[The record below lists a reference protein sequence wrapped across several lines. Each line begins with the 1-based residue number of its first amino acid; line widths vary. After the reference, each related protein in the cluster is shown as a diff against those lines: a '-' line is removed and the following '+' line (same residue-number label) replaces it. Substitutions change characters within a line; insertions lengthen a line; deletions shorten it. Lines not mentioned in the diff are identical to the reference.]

1 MSDSLQP
8 HVLEHARLL
17 CIPLTP
23 RVAEIHVHWD
33 TLPFPSPFAFN
44 LSQHQRFFPVSWL
57 LALGGQ
63 SIELRQKCFQ
73 WIFRLVYFRIDC
85 FDLLAVQGTLKS
97 LLQHY
102 NSKHWFFG
110 TQPPL
115 WSNSHLYMTAGKTI
129 ALTLWTF
136 VGKVMSLL
144 LNMMSRFV
152 IAFLPRGKS
161 FLNLWV

>member
-102 NSKHWFFG
+102 NSKHWSFSFSISSSNEHSGLIGLISLKPKGLSRVFSNTTVQKHQFFG
-110 TQPPL
+110 TQL
-115 WSNSHLYMTAGKTI
+115 
-129 ALTLWTF
+129 
-136 VGKVMSLL
+136 SL
-144 LNMMSRFV
+144 
-152 IAFLPRGKS
+152 
-161 FLNLWV
+161 